1 MANDKQVTVTIQSG
15 RGSQEFT
22 FDKITKVQEVIASAA
37 AALGYPPQ
45 GNYSLVRVKNGEV
58 LESQRPIVSFH
69 IEDGEVLVLSETGS
83 GV

>member
-1 MANDKQVTVTIQSG
+1 MTADKQITVTVQSG

-22 FDKITKVQEVIASAA
+22 FEKTTKVQEVIAAAA

-45 GNYSLVRVKNGEV
+45 GNYSLVRVTSGDV
-58 LESQRPIVSFH
+58 LDGQRPLVSFH

>member
-1 MANDKQVTVTIQSG
+1 MSSEKQIKLTVQSG

-22 FDKITKVQEVIASAA
+22 FDKTTKVQQVITTAA

-58 LESQRPIVSFH
+58 LDAQRPLVSFH